1 MGRARRHAATTTTMA
16 PPPRAM
22 YSPVDLLA
30 NTDPSS
36 HLRLPHPPPSA
47 PRLQG
52 RVPKRS
58 RGKRDG
64 IANLDSSRLNDAGVD
79 LVAQMLHYTPNK
91 RIVAKDALDHPYFNG
106 LNKATV
112 GTIPLPL

>member
-1 MGRARRHAATTTTMA
+1 MTTTALASIASTH
-16 PPPRAM
+16 
-22 YSPVDLLA
+22 SNLLL
-30 NTDPSS
+30 S
-36 HLRLPHPPPSA
+36 LPL
-47 PRLQG
+47 LQLPDYKAEF
-52 RVPKRS
+52 PKW
-58 RGKRDG
+58 KPKALRDG